1 MITFEAVEM
10 KNRVAFLPI
19 LLMADESEEVVKDYI
34 EAGTLFAIKNEENDT
49 IGCILII
56 DFHEN
61 TVEIKNIALIP
72 EFRGRGYGKACIQ
85 HILQSAKK
93 MEKERVLVGT
103 ANSSIENIAFYQKC
117 GFHFWEIKKNFF
129 ADYPDIIV
137 ENGIQAIDMIYFEYK
152 L

>member
-1 MITFEAVEM
+1 MITLETVEM
-10 KNRVAFLPI
+10 ENRGAFLSI
-19 LLMADESEEVVKDYI
+19 LLMADESEEIVKDYI

-49 IGCILII
+49 IGCILMI

-61 TVEIKNIALIP
+61 AAEIKNIALIP
-72 EFRGRGYGKACIQ
+72 EFRGKGYGKACI
-85 HILQSAKK
+85 HRILQAAKK
-93 MEKERVLVGT
+93 MKKERVVVGT

-117 GFHFWEIKKNFF
+117 GFRFLEIKKNFF

-137 ENGIQAIDMIYFEYK
+137 ENGIQALDMIYFEYK